1 MVTYPSTKKGKELE
15 KEKEEI
21 KAKIKTQNE
30 SNVTSSVDKI
40 DIVPN
45 PTVLNDMKAVIKS
58 EILTEGATN
67 KEVNPAAEFDKN
79 FKIYTFRDT
88 NLFDIIKNNAFLGK
102 STGRLS
108 HPLPIKYSFTILGS
122 SGIRRGDMF
131 NIVGIPEKYKKY
143 GLFQVNSVEHS
154 IEGMKWETTIEGLYR
169 QIQ

>member
-1 MVTYPSTKKGKELE
+1 M
-15 KEKEEI
+15 
-21 KAKIKTQNE
+21 
-30 SNVTSSVDKI
+30 DKI